1 MPILFGHIARRTLA
15 AMLGALAGVVALYLA
30 VDFVDNSGA
39 FTGPGWARAVAELY
53 ANKAAVVTHMVAP
66 AAILLGASAAVSGLR
81 ATREWTAMR
90 ALGLGPWR
98 VAAPVVAVTL
108 VAGIALVLLHDG
120 VGVHAALRSEEIRQ
134 VRFGRGHD
142 AGRFLASREP
152 MRWFRGA
159 DGRRI
164 YSLRGHVAGGPGFVD
179 VTVLE
184 VDGHF
189 RLVRRIDARRM
200 LPDGGEWILEDVE
213 DRTFAPDGT
222 MVLEHQAQ
230 RRYRFDEP
238 PEAFQVVPGKPG
250 ELRFATLVDQID
262 LRRRL
267 GLPTVELELERDNR
281 LAYPLAGV
289 PGALIALALALRRN
303 RKGHLSAALVEA
315 VAVSLAFWGAQG
327 VAWAL
332 ALSGRVPT
340 IVAAWAPNA
349 IFLATGIAAVRRLG

>member
-1 MPILFGHIARRTLA
+1 
-15 AMLGALAGVVALYLA
+15 MLGALAGVVALYLA

-39 FTGPGWARAVAELY
+39 FTGPGWVRAVLELY

-66 AAILLGASAAVSGLR
+66 AAILLGASVAVSGLR

-90 ALGLGPWR
+90 ALGLGSWR
-98 VAAPVVAVTL
+98 IAVPVLAVTL
-108 VAGIALVLLHDG
+108 VAGFALVVVHD
-120 VGVHAALRSEEIRQ
+120 VFGVHAALRAEELRQ
-134 VRFGRGHD
+134 VRFGRGGD

-164 YSLRGHVAGGPGFVD
+164 YDLRGHAPGGGFLN

-184 VDGHF
+184 VDTGF
-189 RLVRRIDARRM
+189 RLVRRIDASRM
-200 LPDGGEWILEDVE
+200 IPAGDEWVLEDVE
-213 DRTFAPDGT
+213 DRAFAQDGAMT
-222 MVLEHQAQ
+222 IERHAQ

-238 PEAFQVVPGKPG
+238 PEAFAVVPGKAG
-250 ELRFATLVDQID
+250 ELRWSTLVEQID

-267 GLPTVELELERDNR
+267 GLSTAELELERDNR

-289 PGALIALALALRRN
+289 PGALLALALALRRN
-303 RKGHLSAALVEA
+303 RKGHVSAALVEA
-315 VAVSLAFWGAQG
+315 VALSLLFWGAQG
-327 VAWAL
+327 VSWAL

-340 IVAAWAPNA
+340 LVAAWAPNA
-349 IFLATGIAAVRRLG
+349 IFLATGIAAVRRIG